1 MFDIKANKYMQNNL
15 VNLILSKPEYPEIVK
30 KELARITG
38 LSIETINRY
47 CRNKNS
53 AIDARVAIL
62 MADYFGCSVQDLY
75 SKVYAKTTRKL
86 RKQKTKSS
94 IHHK

>member
-1 MFDIKANKYMQNNL
+1 MQNNL
-15 VNLILSKPEYPEIVK
+15 VKLILSKPEYPENIK
-30 KELARITG
+30 KELAKISG

-62 MADYFGCSVQDLY
+62 FAKYFNCDVQELY
-75 SKVYAKTTRKL
+75 IKEQNNKTPKPRRLK
-86 RKQKTKSS
+86 KTKRLY
-94 IHHK
+94 HK

>member
-1 MFDIKANKYMQNNL
+1 MQNNL
-15 VNLILSKPEYPEIVK
+15 VKLILSKPEYPENIK
-30 KELARITG
+30 KDLAKISG

-62 MADYFGCSVQDLY
+62 FAKYFNCDVQELY
-75 SKVYAKTTRKL
+75 IKDHQSKKPKPRRLK
-86 RKQKTKSS
+86 KTKRLYQ
-94 IHHK
+94 K